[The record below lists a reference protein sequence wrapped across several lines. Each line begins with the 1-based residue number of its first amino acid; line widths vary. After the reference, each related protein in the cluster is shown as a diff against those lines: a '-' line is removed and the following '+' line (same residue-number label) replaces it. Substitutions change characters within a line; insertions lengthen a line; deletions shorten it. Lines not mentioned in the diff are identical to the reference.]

1 MIIIII
7 IITVEKQRTND
18 IVNWLFELYK
28 SMYNW
33 SAHKPKR
40 AGENDAD
47 RTISHDA
54 RLLNG
59 SYIFFSYLFFVIRR

>member
-1 MIIIII
+1 MQAS
-7 IITVEKQRTND
+7 TFKRVHVLE
-18 IVNWLFELYK
+18 E
-28 SMYNW
+28 SMYNS
-33 SAHKPKR
+33 SAHQPKR

-59 SYIFFSYLFFVIRR
+59 SYIFFSYLFFVIRC